1 MKILVLDNY
10 DSFTYN
16 IVHILREL
24 GGLDI
29 TVIKNDK
36 IKMLEVA
43 SFDKIILSP
52 GPSLPRDAGKMNE
65 LILKYYNTKSI
76 LGICLGHQAIA
87 ENFGGKL
94 YNMKEPLH
102 GVQTDIYL
110 DDDYIFEGIK
120 SEIKACRYHSWSVD
134 KDSFPEEL
142 KITARDADGVI
153 MALSHRSYDIKGIQF
168 HPESIQTKTGF
179 NMIQNFI
186 NNLI

>member
-1 MKILVLDNY
+1 MRVLVLDNY

-16 IVHILREL
+16 IVHILREIDD
-24 GGLDI
+24 LDI
-29 TVIKNDK
+29 QVVKNDK
-36 IKMLEVA
+36 IKIIEVD

-52 GPSLPRDAGKMNE
+52 GPSLPIDSGKMNE
-65 LILKYYNTKSI
+65 LILNYYNSKSI

-110 DDDYIFEGIK
+110 DNDYIFEGIE

-134 KDSFPEEL
+134 KNSFPDEL
-142 KITARDADGVI
+142 KIIARDSDGVI
-153 MALSHRSYDIKGIQF
+153 MALSHKIYDLKGIQF

-179 NMIQNFI
+179 NMIKNFI
-186 NNLI
+186 NN

>member
-16 IVHILREL
+16 IVHILREIDD
-24 GGLDI
+24 LDI
-29 TVIKNDK
+29 QVVKNDK
-36 IKMLEVA
+36 IKIIEVD

-52 GPSLPRDAGKMNE
+52 GPSLPIDSGKMNE
-65 LILKYYNTKSI
+65 LILNYYNSKSI

-110 DDDYIFEGIK
+110 DNDYIFEGIE

-134 KDSFPEEL
+134 KNSFPDEL
-142 KITARDADGVI
+142 KIIARDSDGVI
-153 MALSHRSYDIKGIQF
+153 MALSHKIYDLKGIQF

-186 NNLI
+186 NN

>member
-1 MKILVLDNY
+1 MKVLVLDNY

-29 TVIKNDK
+29 SVIKNDK
-36 IKMLEVA
+36 IKMVEVDF
-43 SFDKIILSP
+43 FDKIILTP
-52 GPSLPRDAGKMNE
+52 GPSLPKDAGKMKE
-65 LILKYYNTKSI
+65 LILKYYSSKPI

-110 DDDYIFEGIK
+110 DNDYLFKGIK
-120 SEIKACRYHSWSVD
+120 SKIKACRYHSWSVD
-134 KDSFPEEL
+134 KDSFPDEL
-142 KITARDADGVI
+142 KTIASDSDGVI
-153 MALSHRSYDIKGIQF
+153 MALSHKRYDIKGVQF

-186 NNLI
+186 NN

>member
-24 GGLDI
+24 DDI
-29 TVIKNDK
+29 DISVIKNDK
-36 IKMLEVA
+36 IKINDVET
-43 SFDKIILSP
+43 FDKIILSP
-52 GPSLPRDAGKMNE
+52 GPSLPKDAGKMNE
-65 LILKYYNTKSI
+65 LILKYYNTKPI

-110 DDDYIFEGIK
+110 GNDYIFDGIQ
-120 SEIKACRYHSWSVD
+120 SEIKACRYHSWSVEN
-134 KDSFPEEL
+134 KSFPKEL
-142 KITARDADGVI
+142 KIIAEDSKGVV
-153 MALSHRSYDIKGIQF
+153 MALSHKKYDLKGIQF

-179 NMIQNFI
+179 NMIKNFI
-186 NNLI
+186 NN

>member
-1 MKILVLDNY
+1 MRVLVLDNY

-16 IVHILREL
+16 IVHILREIDD
-24 GGLDI
+24 LDI
-29 TVIKNDK
+29 QVVKNDK
-36 IKMLEVA
+36 IKIIEVD

-52 GPSLPRDAGKMNE
+52 GPSLPIDSGKMNE
-65 LILKYYNTKSI
+65 LILNYYNSKSI

-110 DDDYIFEGIK
+110 DNDYIFEGIE

-134 KDSFPEEL
+134 KDSFPDEL
-142 KITARDADGVI
+142 KIIARDSDGVI
-153 MALSHRSYDIKGIQF
+153 MALSHKIYDLKGIQF

-186 NNLI
+186 NN

>member
-1 MKILVLDNY
+1 MKVLVLDNY

-29 TVIKNDK
+29 SVIKNDK
-36 IKMLEVA
+36 IKMVEVDF
-43 SFDKIILSP
+43 FDKIILTP
-52 GPSLPRDAGKMNE
+52 GPSLPKDAGKMKE
-65 LILKYYNTKSI
+65 LILKYYSSKPI

-110 DDDYIFEGIK
+110 DNDYLFKGIK
-120 SEIKACRYHSWSVD
+120 SKIKACRYHSWSVD
-134 KDSFPEEL
+134 KDSFPNEL
-142 KITARDADGVI
+142 KTIANDSDGVI
-153 MALSHRSYDIKGIQF
+153 MALSHKRYDIKGVQF

-186 NNLI
+186 TN

>member
-1 MKILVLDNY
+1 MKVLVLDNY

-29 TVIKNDK
+29 SVIKNDK
-36 IKMLEVA
+36 IKIVEVDF
-43 SFDKIILSP
+43 FDKIILTP
-52 GPSLPRDAGKMNE
+52 GPSLPKDAGKMKE
-65 LILKYYNTKSI
+65 LILKYYSSKPI

-110 DDDYIFEGIK
+110 DNDYLFKGIK
-120 SEIKACRYHSWSVD
+120 SKIKACRYHSWSVD
-134 KDSFPEEL
+134 KDSFPNEL
-142 KITARDADGVI
+142 KTIASDSDGVI
-153 MALSHRSYDIKGIQF
+153 MALSHKRYDIKGVQF

-186 NNLI
+186 NN

>member
-1 MKILVLDNY
+1 MKVLVLDNY

-29 TVIKNDK
+29 SVIKNDK
-36 IKMLEVA
+36 IKMVEVDF
-43 SFDKIILSP
+43 FDKIILTP
-52 GPSLPRDAGKMNE
+52 GPSLPKDAGKMKE
-65 LILKYYNTKSI
+65 LILKYYSSKPI

-110 DDDYIFEGIK
+110 DNDYLFKGIK
-120 SEIKACRYHSWSVD
+120 SKIKACRYHSWSVD
-134 KDSFPEEL
+134 KDSFPNEL
-142 KITARDADGVI
+142 KTIASDSDGVI
-153 MALSHRSYDIKGIQF
+153 MALSHKRYDIKGVQF

-186 NNLI
+186 NN

>member
-29 TVIKNDK
+29 SVIKNDK
-36 IKMLEVA
+36 IKMVEVDF
-43 SFDKIILSP
+43 FDKIILTP
-52 GPSLPRDAGKMNE
+52 GPSLPKDAGKMKE
-65 LILKYYNTKSI
+65 LILKYYSSKPI

-110 DDDYIFEGIK
+110 DNDYLFKGIK
-120 SEIKACRYHSWSVD
+120 SKIKACRYHSWSVD
-134 KDSFPEEL
+134 KDSFPDEL
-142 KITARDADGVI
+142 KTIASDSDGVI
-153 MALSHRSYDIKGIQF
+153 MALSHKRYDIKGVQF

-186 NNLI
+186 NN